1 MVKKKILVILTF
13 GLFIG
18 CSNGFAQSDAN
29 EELMECLSSE
39 NHQQIKRCMKEK
51 FPRFM
56 KVRFEP
62 SNLDMVMYC
71 SNSDPEY
78 QEVCREIKK
87 MNIRIRN
94 LKIY

>member
-1 MVKKKILVILTF
+1 
-13 GLFIG
+13 
-18 CSNGFAQSDAN
+18 
-29 EELMECLSSE
+29 
-39 NHQQIKRCMKEK
+39 MKEK